1 MAASESK
8 YELKL
13 AAWRANGGDAIPGI
27 KELEARQEAKRR
39 SRLTREAE
47 LKAWTASRVAMQKV
61 KAWTADEDLVLL
73 NGIRRIGRRWT
84 LLAKLLPGR
93 SAVKISRMHPT
104 AWYSALQGC
113 RASRCGGAKKKP

>member
-1 MAASESK
+1 MFVEKEYNCS
-8 YELKL
+8 YEDAKMIILKKFLRLRLGRGCRLGAGDGRRGDL
-13 AAWRANGGDAIPGI
+13 A
-27 KELEARQEAKRR
+27 
-39 SRLTREAE
+39 
-47 LKAWTASRVAMQKV
+47 
-61 KAWTADEDLVLL
+61 LL